1 MEDRVPANAGRVLI
15 TPEDGSAPFYAVL
28 TRADNPTV
36 AGTPLNKA
44 NLLSDTTANLYGV
57 TSKTATPD
65 QLFQILAPAV
75 TDRIKKE
82 VVFSANIN
90 GSGSSGADYAL
101 TTFTLERDDVQD
113 YAFLV
118 FEFDGTFESTGTS
131 TSAEANLMLL
141 MGTSF
146 LPDRQFA
153 ILSTLVGETSI
164 TGKRMVT
171 ITNDGSSGTS
181 STQSVKFILTSVT
194 DNGLSNILISPSGS
208 SFSLFLAN
216 DSAASSSANGTFKIY
231 GVKIGD

>member
-36 AGTPLNKA
+36 PGTPLNKA

-82 VVFSANIN
+82 LVFSANVN

-101 TTFTLERDDVQD
+101 ATFTLERDDVQD

-131 TSAEANLMLL
+131 TSAEAKLALL
-141 MGTSF
+141 RGTSF
-146 LPDRQFA
+146 LTNQQFA
-153 ILSTLVGETSI
+153 TLSTLVGATSI
-164 TGKRMVT
+164 TGKRMIT
-171 ITNDGSSGTS
+171 ITNNGSSGTS
-181 STQSVKFILTSVT
+181 STQSAMFILPDVINNSF
-194 DNGLSNILISPSGS
+194 SSILISPSGS

-231 GVKIGD
+231 GVKVGD